1 MGPKKFLKFFD
12 DCPTNR
18 LEKYGLEVITMV
30 DEVNG
35 VRAGQAQ
42 SSAQAPRSNDKAT
55 REPAPSERSSASSST
70 QPSVEVEI
78 SKEIQRAEERAEF
91 DEAKVRMLKDQIA
104 QGSYPIDS
112 QKIAERFAD
121 LEQLL

>member
-1 MGPKKFLKFFD
+1 
-12 DCPTNR
+12 
-18 LEKYGLEVITMV
+18 MV
-30 DEVNG
+30 DEVNS
-35 VRAGQAQ
+35 VRSGQAQ
-42 SSAQAPRSNDKAT
+42 SSAQAPRSNDKTT
-55 REPAPSERSSASSST
+55 RESAPTEKSSSSSNT

-91 DEAKVRMLKDQIA
+91 DEAKVRMIKEQIA

-112 QKIAERFAD
+112 QKIAEKFAD